1 MSTTIETFNPAAL
14 SRAES
19 IPTASPANK
28 TVAAS
33 TTKSTKNGNGAAP
46 QRIDFE
52 PLYTDLKV
60 LIGHHWSTY
69 QDALSKF
76 IQGRLSA
83 TEFSDL
89 TDSFL
94 LSSPQTEHAHNALVC
109 AILYNV
115 SREKPE
121 HHGPAIWVTAAT
133 DKSSTTGPSKPN
145 IASDAG
151 EQRLKVEVMNLPPR
165 DRRRLKGIGA
175 GGDKADDDNL
185 LKRKYEDYYQAGKI
199 RVPENVPPSAGGL
212 NKTNWDLE
220 IRKRYTQP
228 LFSET
233 LEFPDATGIFS
244 RMVPICYEESVASG
258 SSMQCAELVA
268 VATEIFVK
276 DLLTS
281 VFNRTRANGPKYD
294 NGAAGGVSTGAYL
307 RQLERE
313 EHEFQ
318 HGKIQ
323 KGRDSGLLPVENRE
337 AIARRPI
344 GIGDLK
350 VASGVGRGLWN
361 GMPLIGSRV
370 AEAAFENE
378 LEDWMEER
386 RVLEATAAKTAA
398 ENQHLSINGSGV
410 VVEEHLP
417 DSMDIDDDD
426 YGWQGGGAASREAL
440 GSLLDDCLSV
450 RA

>member
-1 MSTTIETFNPAAL
+1 MVSF
-14 SRAES
+14 S
-19 IPTASPANK
+19 IDTEFS
-28 TVAAS
+28 
-33 TTKSTKNGNGAAP
+33 
-46 QRIDFE
+46 
-52 PLYTDLKV
+52 
-60 LIGHHWSTY
+60 
-69 QDALSKF
+69 
-76 IQGRLSA
+76 GRLSN

-94 LSSPQTEHAHNALVC
+94 SSSQTEHAHNALVC

-121 HHGPAIWVTAAT
+121 HAGPAIWVTAAT
-133 DKSSTTGPSKPN
+133 DKSSTTGPSKPS

-151 EQRLKVEVMNLPPR
+151 EQRLKVEVMGLPSR
-165 DRRRLKGIGA
+165 DRRRLKGLGA
-175 GGDKADDDNL
+175 AGDKPEDDNL
-185 LKRKYEDYYQAGKI
+185 LKRKYEDYHQAGKI
-199 RVPENVPPSAGGL
+199 RVPENVPHSAGGL

-233 LEFPDATGIFS
+233 LEFPDAAGIFS
-244 RMVPICYEESVASG
+244 RMVPICYEESVTSG
-258 SSMQCAELVA
+258 SSMQCAELVQ

-276 DLLTS
+276 DLLSS
-281 VFNRTRANGPKYD
+281 VFNRTRTNGPKYD
-294 NGAAGGVSTGAYL
+294 NGAAGGVSTSAYL

-313 EHEFQ
+313 EHDFRT
-318 HGKIQ
+318 GKIQ
-323 KGRDSGLLPVENRE
+323 KGRDSGLLPVETRE

-350 VASGVGRGLWN
+350 VAGGVGRGLWN

-378 LEDWMEER
+378 YDDWMEQR
-386 RVLEATAAKTAA
+386 RAMEAAAATAAAKT
-398 ENQHLSINGSGV
+398 QKSFLSSTAGEVI
-410 VVEEHLP
+410 EEP
-417 DSMDIDDDD
+417 VADEMDIDDDD
-426 YGWQGGGAASREAL
+426 YGWQGGGAAGREAL
-440 GSLLDDCLSV
+440 GSLLDDCLSI

>member
-1 MSTTIETFNPAAL
+1 MRLRSSYKVIPQHANLELLHFPNIEF
-14 SRAES
+14 S
-19 IPTASPANK
+19 
-28 TVAAS
+28 
-33 TTKSTKNGNGAAP
+33 
-46 QRIDFE
+46 
-52 PLYTDLKV
+52 
-60 LIGHHWSTY
+60 
-69 QDALSKF
+69 
-76 IQGRLSA
+76 GRLSA
-83 TEFSDL
+83 TEFNDS

-94 LSSPQTEHAHNALVC
+94 LTSPQTEHAHNTLVC

-121 HHGPAIWVTAAT
+121 HLGSAIWVTAAT
-133 DKSSTTGPSKPN
+133 DKSSAIGPSKPN

-151 EQRLKVEVMNLPPR
+151 EQRLKVEVMGLPAR
-165 DRRRLKGIGA
+165 DRRRLKGLGA
-175 GGDKADDDNL
+175 GGDRAEDDSL

-212 NKTNWDLE
+212 NKTNWDPE

-233 LEFPDATGIFS
+233 LEFPDAASVYS
-244 RMVPICYEESVASG
+244 RMVPICYEESVTSG
-258 SSMQCAELVA
+258 SSMLCAELVA
-268 VATEIFVK
+268 VATETYVK
-276 DLLTS
+276 DLLSS

-313 EHEFQ
+313 EHDFRN
-318 HGKIQ
+318 GKIQ
-323 KGRDSGLLPVENRE
+323 KSRDSGLLPVENRE
-337 AIARRPI
+337 VLARRPI

-378 LEDWMEER
+378 LDDWMEER
-386 RVLEATAAKTAA
+386 RATEELLK
-398 ENQHLSINGSGV
+398 NQQSSATTGSRGIV
-410 VVEEHLP
+410 DEPPPP
-417 DSMDIDDDD
+417 DEMDVDDDD
-426 YGWQGGGAASREAL
+426 YGWPGGGAADKEAL
-440 GSLLDDCLSV
+440 GSLLEDCLSI

>member
-1 MSTTIETFNPAAL
+1 MP
-14 SRAES
+14 
-19 IPTASPANK
+19 
-28 TVAAS
+28 
-33 TTKSTKNGNGAAP
+33 
-46 QRIDFE
+46 
-52 PLYTDLKV
+52 
-60 LIGHHWSTY
+60 
-69 QDALSKF
+69 
-76 IQGRLSA
+76 GRLS
-83 TEFSDL
+83 TNEFNDV

-94 LSSPQTEHAHNALVC
+94 STSSQTEHAHNSLVC

-115 SREKPE
+115 AREKPE
-121 HHGPAIWVTAAT
+121 HLGPAIWVTAAT
-133 DKSSTTGPSKPN
+133 DKSSTAGPSKPN

-151 EQRLKVEVMNLPPR
+151 EQRLKVEVMALPAR

-175 GGDKADDDNL
+175 GADKVEDDSL

-233 LEFPDATGIFS
+233 LEFPDAAGIFS

-258 SSMQCAELVA
+258 SSMSCAELVA
-268 VATEIFVK
+268 VATETYVK
-276 DLLTS
+276 DLLSS
-281 VFNRTRANGPKYD
+281 VFNRTRANGPKYE
-294 NGAAGGVSTGAYL
+294 NGAAGGVSTSFYL

-313 EHEFQ
+313 EHDLRN
-318 HGKIQ
+318 GKIQ

-350 VASGVGRGLWN
+350 VAGGVGRGLWN

-378 LEDWMEER
+378 YDDLMEER
-386 RVLEATAAKTAA
+386 QALEAAAAA
-398 ENQHLSINGSGV
+398 AAAAVKNQHSTNAGAVGIAG
-410 VVEEHLP
+410 EPPP
-417 DSMDIDDDD
+417 DEMDIDDDD
-426 YGWQGGGAASREAL
+426 YGWAGGGAADREAL
-440 GSLLDDCLSV
+440 GSLLEDCLSI